1 MVYADWSASGR
12 LYQPIEDRLLREVA
26 PWMANTYTETS
37 ATGQAISLAYAR
49 ARSIIKCH
57 LNASADDV
65 LVATGTGCTGAIN
78 KLQHMLGLRV
88 PSNYIGHASVFPGRR
103 ALVLVTQVGHHSNQT
118 SWLSAGP
125 TWK

>member
-1 MVYADWSASGR
+1 
-12 LYQPIEDRLLREVA
+12 
-26 PWMANTYTETS
+26 MANTRAETS
-37 ATGQAISLAYAR
+37 AAGQVMSLAYSKE
-49 ARSIIKCH
+49 RSIIKRH
-57 LNASADDV
+57 INAFADDV
-65 LVATGTGCTGAIN
+65 LVAIGTGCTGAIN